1 MELLEQITKKG
12 LVIAQVNGLF
22 DLPENYNVP
31 DDDEKLKEF
40 LKNQLLNLSKF
51 STLEHF
57 FSQENLF
64 IRAFVYTY
72 GKGFEHAI
80 ACIIGEPLERIG
92 YNFDD
97 CMTSNGLKAIP
108 NTIRKIAD
116 EKIYIIREM
125 FTEMFEATREKKR
138 LLTAA
143 GISFEDAMLQ
153 ILNTAFFI
161 GRRIAVSIELDS
173 KMTISLNVVTQD
185 SLYDFTNYDKRYSI

>member
-22 DLPENYNVP
+22 DLPENYNIP
-31 DDDEKLKEF
+31 DDDDKLKEF
-40 LKNQLLNLSKF
+40 LKIQLLNLSKF

-143 GISFEDAMLQ
+143 GITFEDAMLQ

-161 GRRIAVSIELDS
+161 GSRIAVSIELDS